1 MAFRDGKLMIW
12 IVATVDEKVDINMEH
27 FEDEDKANVQYDLL
41 IEGAKNVTN
50 GIVSVAMSELIIGIM

>member
-12 IVATVDEKVDINMEH
+12 IVATVDEKIDINMEH

-41 IEGAKNVTN
+41 IEGAKNGTN
-50 GIVSVAMSELIIGIM
+50 GIVSVAMSELIIGLM

>member
-41 IEGAKNVTN
+41 IEGAKNGTN
-50 GIVSVAMSELIIGIM
+50 GIVSVAMSELIIGLM